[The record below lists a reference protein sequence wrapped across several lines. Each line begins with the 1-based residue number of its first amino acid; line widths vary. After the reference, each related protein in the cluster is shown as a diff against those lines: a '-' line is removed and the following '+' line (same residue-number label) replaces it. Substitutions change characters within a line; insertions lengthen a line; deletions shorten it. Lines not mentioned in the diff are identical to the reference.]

1 MISFIEGIVESA
13 TPLEV
18 VINCGGIGYQ
28 VNVPITTSEKIPG
41 VGNKVRLHIHPVYR
55 EDSQALYGFSNKA
68 ERDFF
73 HLVTSK
79 VSGIGPKIG
88 LNLMSRLSFQMLQEA
103 IIRSDA
109 ALIAKCPG
117 IGKKTAERV
126 CIELKDKVRLSGPQA
141 TGTAATQATTAST
154 GQLPMQTA
162 SSGGAQAYSD
172 AVQALMTLGFKIDA
186 ADKSVRK
193 ASQDLGPGTTADAL
207 IKAALKTG

>member
-18 VINCGGIGYQ
+18 VINCNGIGYV
-28 VNVPITTSEKIPG
+28 VNVPITTSEKIPP
-41 VGNKVRLHIHPVYR
+41 VGKKVRLHIHPVYR
-55 EDSQALYGFSNKA
+55 EDSQALYGFSNRE

-88 LNLMSRLSFQMLQEA
+88 LNLMSRLSFQMLQDA

-126 CIELKDKVRLSGPQA
+126 CIELKDKIGLPSPSVTAVPAASASIPDQSGA
-141 TGTAATQATTAST
+141 T
-154 GQLPMQTA
+154 L
-162 SSGGAQAYSD
+162 AYSD
-172 AVQALMTLGFKIDA
+172 AVQALMTLGFKMDA

-193 ASQDLGPGTTADAL
+193 ASQTLGAGATADAL
-207 IKAALKTG
+207 IKAALKSS

>member
-18 VINCGGIGYQ
+18 VINCNGIGYH
-28 VNVPITTSEKIPG
+28 VHVPITTAEKIPP
-41 VGNKVRLHIHPVYR
+41 VGQMVRLQIHPVYR
-55 EDSQALYGFSNKA
+55 EDSQALYGFSNKE

-88 LNLMSRLSFQMLQEA
+88 LNLMSRLSFRMLQEA
-103 IIRSDA
+103 IIRGDA
-109 ALIAKCPG
+109 ALIAKCQG

-126 CIELKDKVRLSGPQA
+126 CIELKDKIGLPAPSMANVP
-141 TGTAATQATTAST
+141 AAAANTAS
-154 GQLPMQTA
+154 PVDDSSA
-162 SSGGAQAYSD
+162 SGAALAYSD
-172 AVQALMTLGFKIDA
+172 AVQALMTLGYKMDA

-193 ASQDLGPGTTADAL
+193 ASQALGAGATADAL

>member
-18 VINCGGIGYQ
+18 VINCNGIGYL
-28 VNVPITTSEKIPG
+28 VNVPITTSEKVPP
-41 VGNKVRLHIHPVYR
+41 VGQKVRLHIHPVYR
-55 EDSQALYGFSNKA
+55 EDSQALYGFNNRE

-126 CIELKDKVRLSGPQA
+126 CIELKDKIGLPKPSQVA
-141 TGTAATQATTAST
+141 GTTVTQTHAANETVST
-154 GQLPMQTA
+154 
-162 SSGGAQAYSD
+162 GGAQAYSD
-172 AVQALMTLGFKIDA
+172 AVQALMTLGFKMDA

-193 ASQDLGPGTTADAL
+193 ASQDLGAGATADAL
-207 IKAALKTG
+207 IKAALKSS